1 MDGMNMSKRTIGHN
15 VMDGM
20 VINEH
25 NLAETFVCKSIVC
38 KATRSVSIWPTRLY
52 ANPQYK

>member
-1 MDGMNMSKRTIGHN
+1 MDGMNMSKRTIVHN